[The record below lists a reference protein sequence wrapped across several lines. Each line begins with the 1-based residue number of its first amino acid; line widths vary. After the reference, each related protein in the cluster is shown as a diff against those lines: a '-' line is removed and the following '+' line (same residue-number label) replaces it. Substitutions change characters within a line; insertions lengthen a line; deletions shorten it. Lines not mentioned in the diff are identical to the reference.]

1 MLMGRPRK
9 LKDLIGFLKDKA
21 SIIKA
26 SLLSKHNTSS
36 IHVAVLRAT
45 THDRAAPPP
54 EYRIAAVL
62 SFGHGTR
69 ATACACIE
77 GLMDRLHNTRNAS
90 VALKCLFTI
99 HNIVRRGSFILKDQL
114 SFCPSSGGHNFL
126 NLSVF
131 RDSSD
136 VDSLELSL
144 WVRWYAGVVEQNLIV
159 SRALGYYL
167 SSTSGPSKNHKREDN
182 ISMLLNLDL
191 LAQTNAL
198 VGMVEEICRVP
209 DSLHLQR
216 NDLVYEVVRLV
227 GEDYRLV
234 QYEIFLR
241 VKDLQ
246 DRMGSLNLG
255 EAADFLW
262 GLKRLENC
270 KERTAELFANRKK
283 NDALWELISEAKE
296 GLVTM
301 KESREKRLLTIGMR
315 DEPSELNSFQG
326 RNRWV
331 VTVLPVQR

>member
-1 MLMGRPRK
+1 M
-9 LKDLIGFLKDKA
+9 
-21 SIIKA
+21 
-26 SLLSKHNTSS
+26 
-36 IHVAVLRAT
+36 
-45 THDRAAPPP
+45 
-54 EYRIAAVL
+54 
-62 SFGHGTR
+62 
-69 ATACACIE
+69 
-77 GLMDRLHNTRNAS
+77 
-90 VALKCLFTI
+90 
-99 HNIVRRGSFILKDQL
+99 
-114 SFCPSSGGHNFL
+114 
-126 NLSVF
+126 
-131 RDSSD
+131 
-136 VDSLELSL
+136 
-144 WVRWYAGVVEQNLIV
+144 EQNLIV
-159 SRALGYYL
+159 SRVLGYYL

-283 NDALWELISEAKE
+283 NDALWELISETKE